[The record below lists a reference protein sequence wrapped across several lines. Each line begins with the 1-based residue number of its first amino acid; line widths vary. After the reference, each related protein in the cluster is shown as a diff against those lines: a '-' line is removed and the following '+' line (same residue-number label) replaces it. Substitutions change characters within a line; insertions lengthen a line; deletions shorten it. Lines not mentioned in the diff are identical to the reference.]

1 VERTLGP
8 LPSHGEATVID
19 ALSVEEIASA
29 ISGHQF
35 RDAYPHLAA
44 DVSWTQVGEHRL
56 DGRDAF
62 IAACE
67 ATATY
72 LQGVS
77 TAFRQF
83 RVLAARD
90 FVVINSIA
98 EYAGADGS
106 MSVVASCDLYEFTA
120 GTLSNLTSYNIELP
134 DIPVEASIR

>member
-1 VERTLGP
+1 MKALPVEQ
-8 LPSHGEATVID
+8 
-19 ALSVEEIASA
+19 IARA

-44 DVSWTQVGEHRL
+44 DVSWKQVGEHRL

-77 TAFRQF
+77 TSFRHF
-83 RVLAARD
+83 RVMAARD
-90 FVVINSIA
+90 FVVIDSVA
-98 EYAGADGS
+98 DYAGADGS
-106 MSVVASCDLYEFTA
+106 NSVVASCDLYEFTA
-120 GTLSNLTSYNIELP
+120 GRLSTLTSYNIELP
-134 DIPVEASIR
+134 DGPVEADTR

>member
-1 VERTLGP
+1 
-8 LPSHGEATVID
+8 VID
-19 ALSVEEIASA
+19 ALSVEEIARA

-35 RDAYPHLAA
+35 RDAYPHLAD

-56 DGRDAF
+56 EGRDAF
-62 IAACE
+62 IAACDTS
-67 ATATY
+67 AKY

-90 FVVINSIA
+90 VVVIDSVA

-106 MSVVASCDLYEFTA
+106 TSVVASCDLYEFTA
-120 GTLSNLTSYNIELP
+120 GSLSNLTSYNIELS
-134 DIPVEASIR
+134 DSQ